1 MQDELSPYQFNT
13 DPVSQPVDLNAEQPL
28 QQFAEGGEV
37 MQEPE
42 EPDSEGYYQQLLAQ
56 YAGYGAP
63 PQTPV
68 QSFAEGGSVSL
79 DAMNALIAASEP
91 QTEDEAAADYLS
103 QSQRMLADLG
113 PRTSPRQ
120 ATGMRRVLAPS
131 GGGAASPKEMELAA
145 GPLATGQDFA
155 IKEPKAKSKGKG
167 GKSAKEQLQ
176 ALALQYKLKLRAA
189 ENESR
194 GLMRSTLGAPTLEQP
209 TLTSETLGVRRFQKG
224 GEAKKADEDFLK
236 DIRSRAE
243 EGTDYRAMLEYLQ
256 SRDAVPDIRTE
267 YLPDDASAVF
277 STIKLPT
284 GRGAI
289 KINKD
294 LVGSNRG
301 ARIGPSTLAHEMA
314 HAADRQMQQQ
324 AGEQTGLFSKG
335 NQFTDAYERLVGPGG
350 MRDGQRRADLARKY
364 HRGWVEQNKDYRAA
378 PYEIAAHGV
387 GNYAGPTTAS
397 KGPLHVDATAATEFQ
412 ILLDLARRNSKGAVK
427 RAEGSPK
434 EGEVS
439 DAELEAASRP
449 AFVTPKSGKGRK
461 RGPISD
467 ALNTGSAYVAAAKGA
482 SELPYDIAGAPVD
495 IATMALRPLGYNV
508 DKPVMGSDWIKQQ
521 MTRAGVRQ
529 APPED
534 PTAKGFYT
542 AGELM
547 ANVVNPA
554 AVVRSG
560 VRGAQRVGQAAR
572 SAAQDFQQYN
582 RQLAVP
588 GASYAAPPRREAE
601 SLYTPRPTT
610 DAPFVGRIDQ
620 FAASLPGPV
629 RKDQLLGQLK
639 GKFRD
644 YEIGRAQEALA
655 DLDVT
660 AKITPSDLL
669 NRLKQS
675 SDPARYRT
683 QVVEPDSTSF
693 YRTMDNPYQDRPM
706 GVIHLIQDQLPEVAA
721 QSGRL
726 KTLFDNVRSKTYGTL
741 GQSEEEVNNLSRSIQ
756 ELTKSTPPN
765 LVSQITTAFTPYVQ
779 AQKARRDFAD
789 LEDTLLYP
797 TLSSRY
803 KGLVRERMNDPEQ
816 QALGSLQITRKAAE
830 DTITEAAEKLATQY
844 NVPQIRQYVPGLVEG
859 NKEAQKQVEDITEAL
874 RGDLRSQIQRE
885 GQSLRAALDRTISAG
900 VKPYRGQHSGLK
912 NDPDPI
918 AFSRFSEHETVIP
931 GIGPTKGIYIHELQ
945 SDRLDD
951 IRKLGPLGGNVS
963 TDFHEK
969 YLPLM
974 GKKDALMKEFVQLRS
989 TGQSGDRYNEV
1000 LKQIGKVDS
1009 DIAKI
1014 NKRIQ
1019 EGTYSLKE
1027 SFPGMEN
1034 SPQVIQQLMAKNAIA
1049 AAINR
1054 GVNFVAFPG
1063 AESAQ
1068 AQLYEK
1074 LPRNLKEVVKDLG
1087 PGFEYSSVT
1096 LRKPDGTE
1104 IMHPAV
1110 IWGTE
1115 SAARVKKEG
1124 VPFKKGGLVD
1134 KNTAFIKAH
1143 A

>member
-1 MQDELSPYQFNT
+1 MQEELSPYQLNT

-63 PQTPV
+63 QQTPV
-68 QSFAEGGSVSL
+68 QGFAEGGSVSL

-131 GGGAASPKEMELAA
+131 GGGAAAPKEMELAA

-176 ALALQYKLKLRAA
+176 ALALQYKLKLRAT

-277 STIKLPT
+277 STIKLPI

-289 KINKD
+289 KLNKD

-350 MRDGQRRADLARKY
+350 MREGQRRADLARKY

-554 AVVRSG
+554 AVVRGG

-572 SAAQDFQQYN
+572 NAAQDFQQYN
-582 RQLAVP
+582 RQLDVP
-588 GASYAAPPRREAE
+588 GASYAVRPIGSTMLTGPVGHDTDVSEIDHILRQGRDNARSVAGQNVEQEELIKNFWDVKARNFFTRQFGTPNDPIAAAISKKQIKGSALDKLFPGYMIDQLSVGKTRVNDQGQERFFPKYPQAMEDFTSRYDRATGIQGGLITRNPAASEKDYTSLSREGQAIGSAAEESEADRMLMQGMRPELINARVGAVTRSLKDPGRVIGDGPGSTKDLYLAYEDLLAYDKMTPEQKKTWASNEVGRGRKLYDTDEAE
-601 SLYTPRPTT
+601 VSRGFMGENVRAAIEKGEPIY
-610 DAPFVGRIDQ
+610 DVG
-620 FAASLPGPV
+620 
-629 RKDQLLGQLK
+629 
-639 GKFRD
+639 
-644 YEIGRAQEALA
+644 YMGRE
-655 DLDVT
+655 
-660 AKITPSDLL
+660 
-669 NRLKQS
+669 
-675 SDPARYRT
+675 
-683 QVVEPDSTSF
+683 
-693 YRTMDNPYQDRPM
+693 
-706 GVIHLIQDQLPEVAA
+706 
-721 QSGRL
+721 L
-726 KTLFDNVRSKTYGTL
+726 KTLFNAENINTYL
-741 GQSEEEVNNLSRSIQ
+741 
-756 ELTKSTPPN
+756 
-765 LVSQITTAFTPYVQ
+765 
-779 AQKARRDFAD
+779 
-789 LEDTLLYP
+789 
-797 TLSSRY
+797 
-803 KGLVRERMNDPEQ
+803 
-816 QALGSLQITRKAAE
+816 
-830 DTITEAAEKLATQY
+830 
-844 NVPQIRQYVPGLVEG
+844 
-859 NKEAQKQVEDITEAL
+859 
-874 RGDLRSQIQRE
+874 
-885 GQSLRAALDRTISAG
+885 
-900 VKPYRGQHSGLK
+900 SGLSPRELA
-912 NDPDPI
+912 NI
-918 AFSRFSEHETVIP
+918 RFEDAVRGGLKFGDRSSELE
-931 GIGPTKGIYIHELQ
+931 KIHERIRANKPVADTVYSSGVSAPLLQFGEGSGLDGFAWKRIEKREATVPEGAYVGHSVAGYELGGVGYTSDKRNGFNTGKWQIYTLRDNRNRPVNTIEVRMENTGPVVTQIKGNGRATGNTAPEKYDQGVLSFLQNYLKPISIAESDTYLTPLLQ
-945 SDRLDD
+945 SYRD
-951 IRKLGPLGGNVS
+951 
-963 TDFHEK
+963 
-969 YLPLM
+969 
-974 GKKDALMKEFVQLRS
+974 QLK
-989 TGQSGDRYNEV
+989 T
-1000 LKQIGKVDS
+1000 
-1009 DIAKI
+1009 
-1014 NKRIQ
+1014 
-1019 EGTYSLKE
+1019 
-1027 SFPGMEN
+1027 
-1034 SPQVIQQLMAKNAIA
+1034 
-1049 AAINR
+1049 
-1054 GVNFVAFPG
+1054 
-1063 AESAQ
+1063 
-1068 AQLYEK
+1068 
-1074 LPRNLKEVVKDLG
+1074 
-1087 PGFEYSSVT
+1087 
-1096 LRKPDGTE
+1096 
-1104 IMHPAV
+1104 
-1110 IWGTE
+1110 
-1115 SAARVKKEG
+1115 AR
-1124 VPFKKGGLVD
+1124 P
-1134 KNTAFIKAH
+1134 
-1143 A
+1143 

>member
-1 MQDELSPYQFNT
+1 MQDELSPYQLNT
-13 DPVSQPVDLNAEQPL
+13 DPLSEPIDLNAEQPL
-28 QQFAEGGEV
+28 PQFAEGGEV

-63 PQTPV
+63 QQTPV
-68 QSFAEGGSVSL
+68 QSFAKGGSVSL
-79 DAMNALIAASEP
+79 DAMSALIDASEP
-91 QTEDEAAADYLS
+91 QTEDEAAYDYMT
-103 QSQRMLADLG
+103 QSQRMLEDLG

-155 IKEPKAKSKGKG
+155 IKEPKSKGKG

-176 ALALQYKLKLRAA
+176 ALARQYKLKLRAT

-224 GEAKKADEDFLK
+224 GEAKKSDEDFLK

-243 EGTDYRAMLEYLQ
+243 EDTNYRAMLEYLQ

-277 STIKLPT
+277 STIKLPI

-335 NQFTDAYERLVGPGG
+335 NAFTDAYEKMVGPGG
-350 MRDGQRRADLARKY
+350 MREGDKRTELARKY
-364 HRGWVEQNKDYRAA
+364 HSKWAEKNKDYRAA

-449 AFVTPKSGKGRK
+449 AFVTPKSGKGRR

-554 AVVRSG
+554 AAVRSG

-582 RQLAVP
+582 RQLAAP
-588 GASYAAPPRREAE
+588 GASYAARPEGTQLMVRRDIDTEWA
-601 SLYTPRPTT
+601 
-610 DAPFVGRIDQ
+610 GRLIDDGVKGVKQ
-620 FAASLPGPV
+620 ALPGPQV
-629 RKDQLLGQLK
+629 GTERQSMMENFWENKAANY
-639 GKFRD
+639 F
-644 YEIGRAQEALA
+644 
-655 DLDVT
+655 
-660 AKITPSDLL
+660 S
-669 NRLKQS
+669 KQFGTE
-675 SDPARYRT
+675 SDPVYRGIREQT
-683 QVVEPDSTSF
+683 IKSPSLTAGF
-693 YRTMDNPYQDRPM
+693 PNY
-706 GVIHLIQDQLPEVAA
+706 ILDQLPV
-721 QSGRL
+721 G
-726 KTLFDNVRSKTYGTL
+726 KTR
-741 GQSEEEVNNLSRSIQ
+741 VNQ
-756 ELTKSTPPN
+756 E
-765 LVSQITTAFTPYVQ
+765 
-779 AQKARRDFAD
+779 
-789 LEDTLLYP
+789 
-797 TLSSRY
+797 
-803 KGLVRERMNDPEQ
+803 
-816 QALGSLQITRKAAE
+816 
-830 DTITEAAEKLATQY
+830 
-844 NVPQIRQYVPGLVEG
+844 
-859 NKEAQKQVEDITEAL
+859 
-874 RGDLRSQIQRE
+874 
-885 GQSLRAALDRTISAG
+885 
-900 VKPYRGQHSGLK
+900 
-912 NDPDPI
+912 
-918 AFSRFSEHETVIP
+918 
-931 GIGPTKGIYIHELQ
+931 
-945 SDRLDD
+945 
-951 IRKLGPLGGNVS
+951 
-963 TDFHEK
+963 
-969 YLPLM
+969 
-974 GKKDALMKEFVQLRS
+974 
-989 TGQSGDRYNEV
+989 TGQSRFFPKYPEAWDAMRKRYDSYTNIIGAVPELNPQRVMDQQFTYSASPEGRTILEGLKDKEIDRMISQGTPVSQANPNLDFLTRSVKAPDTVVGPYNAKSLLTDFETTTGTRVGDPNFKGAPSALPMLPQNLRTAMEKGEIIYSTSAPDPAIENLFDVRAINEYLAGLPERE
-1000 LKQIGKVDS
+1000 LKNIRFEDAVKGGAKVSAERFARDTLVADIKAGKRVPDKFFS
-1009 DIAKI
+1009 EGVSAPLIQFKEGPYAGYAW
-1014 NKRIQ
+1014 KRIEKAEATVP
-1019 EGTYSLKE
+1019 EGAYVGHSVGGYAKGGGYGPEKHKLFNDGT
-1027 SFPGMEN
+1027 M
-1034 SPQVIQQLMAKNAIA
+1034 QV
-1049 AAINR
+1049 
-1054 GVNFVAFPG
+1054 
-1063 AESAQ
+1063 
-1068 AQLYEK
+1068 Y
-1074 LPRNLKEVVKDLG
+1074 
-1087 PGFEYSSVT
+1087 T
-1096 LRKPDGTE
+1096 LRDNRNRPVNTIEVRVDPMASGPIVTQIKGNGRATGNTAPVAYDNLVLDFLQNTLKPMR
-1104 IMHPAV
+1104 I
-1110 IWGTE
+1110 TE
-1115 SAARVKKEG
+1115 SDTYLTPLLQSYRDQLNVAR
-1124 VPFKKGGLVD
+1124 P
-1134 KNTAFIKAH
+1134 
-1143 A
+1143 

>member
-1 MQDELSPYQFNT
+1 MQEELSPYQLNT
-13 DPVSQPVDLNAEQPL
+13 DPMSEPIDLNAEQPL
-28 QQFAEGGEV
+28 PQFAEGGEV
-37 MQEPE
+37 VQGPE

-63 PQTPV
+63 QQTPV
-68 QSFAEGGSVSL
+68 QSFAKGGSVSL

-103 QSQRMLADLG
+103 QSQRMLEDLG

-155 IKEPKAKSKGKG
+155 IKEPKSKGKG

-176 ALALQYKLKLRAA
+176 ALALQYKLKLRAT

-224 GEAKKADEDFLK
+224 GEAKKSDEDFLK
-236 DIRSRAE
+236 DVKGRAE
-243 EGTDYRAMLEYLQ
+243 KDDNYRAMLEYLQ
-256 SRDAVPDIRTE
+256 SRGAVPDIRAQQ
-267 YLPDDASAVF
+267 LLGADAMF
-277 STIKLPT
+277 STIKLPI
-284 GRGAI
+284 GRGTI
-289 KINKD
+289 KLNKD
-294 LVGSNRG
+294 FIG
-301 ARIGPSTLAHEMA
+301 AKDEDMRVGPSTLTHEMA

-324 AGEQTGLFSKG
+324 AGEQTGLFKKG
-335 NQFTDAYERLVGPGG
+335 NAFTDAYEKMVGPGG
-350 MRDGQRRADLARKY
+350 MREGDKRTELARKY
-364 HRGWVEQNKDYRAA
+364 HPRWAQENKDYRAT

-387 GNYAGPTTAS
+387 GNYAGPSTAS

-495 IATMALRPLGYNV
+495 IAAMALRPFGYNV

-554 AVVRSG
+554 AAVRSG

-588 GASYAAPPRREAE
+588 GASYAAPLRREAE
-601 SLYTPRPTT
+601 SLYTPRPTA

-629 RKDQLLGQLK
+629 RKDQILGQLK

-644 YEIGRAQEALA
+644 HEIGRAQEALA
-655 DLDVT
+655 DLDAT

-683 QVVEPDSTSF
+683 QVMEPDSTSF

-789 LEDTLLYP
+789 LEDTLLFP

-830 DTITEAAEKLATQY
+830 DTIIEAAEKLATQY

-874 RGDLRSQIQRE
+874 RGDLRLQIQRE

-974 GKKDALMKEFVQLRS
+974 DKKDALMKEFVQLRS